1 MPKHSVV
8 CIAASAALVVS
19 GCATPHVV
27 QEVKTSDNTLTCAQL
42 DTEMSEADRFR
53 SDAQKEKR
61 VTGTNVAAVI
71 LFWPAMIGT
80 YSNANEAI
88 LAADTRKSH
97 LVGLYAQKKCME
109 KGQTADAL
117 TTTFRGENEQ
127 QLSELKTTLDKGL
140 ISKEEQDIK
149 RKQVLKAVWVGRFSG
164 NTFATDFP
172 ASDGFTLWVG
182 KPSLH
187 RFLAT

>member
-1 MPKHSVV
+1 MPKYNSVY
-8 CIAASAALVVS
+8 IAVTAALVLS

-27 QEVKTSDNTLTCAQL
+27 QAVKTSDNTLTCAQL
-42 DTEMSEADRFR
+42 DTEMSDADRFR
-53 SDAQKEKR
+53 SDAQKEKG

-88 LAADTRKSH
+88 SAADTRKAH

-117 TTTFRGENEQ
+117 STTFSGKNEQ
-127 QLSELKTTLDKGL
+127 QLSELKTMLDKGL
-140 ISKEEQDIK
+140 ITKEEHDIK
-149 RKQVLKAVWVGRFSG
+149 RKQVLKAM
-164 NTFATDFP
+164 
-172 ASDGFTLWVG
+172 
-182 KPSLH
+182 
-187 RFLAT
+187 